1 MEEEIILGRDETNEA
16 FKRFLSQFDA
26 PAYIRRARGVQAALD
41 QLLEYCRGRRA
52 EWLEFARMRIAMLHA
67 LAGDWDNLLPFLVD
81 KDQLDILR
89 YLLAALASPLRAP
102 VEPTSSSHVLR
113 RALRELHESLE
124 RFNQRWQT
132 FLTGVDL
139 TAVNELR
146 DGYNRYYVLEKECA
160 VRSARIA
167 RQGFAPLPPLT
178 LDDLVSQFP
187 LLPVPRLRD

>member
-1 MEEEIILGRDETNEA
+1 MEEEIILSRDETNET
-16 FKRFLSQFDA
+16 FKRFLSQYDA

-41 QLLEYCRGRRA
+41 LLLDYCRGRRA
-52 EWLEFARMRIAMLHA
+52 EWLEFVRLRVAMLHA
-67 LAGDWDNLLPFLVD
+67 QAGDWVNLLPFLANR
-81 KDQLDILR
+81 DQLDILR

-102 VEPTSSSHVLR
+102 VEPTASPRVLR

-124 RFNQRWQT
+124 RFNERWRT
-132 FLTGVDL
+132 FLANVDL

-167 RQGFAPLPPLT
+167 RQGFTPLQPLT
-178 LDDLVSQFP
+178 VDELEAQFP
-187 LLPVPRLRD
+187 LLPVPQLGD